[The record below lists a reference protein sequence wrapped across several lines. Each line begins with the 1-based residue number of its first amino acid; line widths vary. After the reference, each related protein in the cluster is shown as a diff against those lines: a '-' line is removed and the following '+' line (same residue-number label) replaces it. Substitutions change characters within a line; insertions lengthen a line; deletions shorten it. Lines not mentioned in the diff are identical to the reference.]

1 MKTHG
6 KNRIDNLQWAGA
18 ENYSFSPVLYG
29 EDLAGNPDFY
39 LNLILGLAAK
49 YFGNHALEH
58 LFAAF
63 SGKMQQ
69 EKYDLFA
76 LYLLEEAVYDREV
89 KIRPVLYDLRRDF
102 AGRFLDDTHDL
113 RRRTLA
119 LRVPLFY
126 AMEMK
131 RTHDILGRPYK
142 KLNKKELALYDAL
155 RLPEDTT
162 AENLEANVLD
172 LFARFLR
179 YRDESRP
186 RAPWLPAIHLFSI
199 PGYVS
204 IERSNV
210 PAMFHKDGEGG
221 EMPLVFNFFRRL
233 KKDREEEIEKTFGK
247 NLFSEE
253 KSLALNA
260 AICTEGHR
268 KSRIYFTPGIDE
280 GDRSLDQD
288 LNARTVRRHLM
299 KFQENKN
306 SYNRAISDL
315 TRAFKLKLANLTT
328 TDGEVARRGKLIPRR
343 AFRAEISNR
352 AAIFERKNLA
362 PAPSFRVDLILD
374 ASASLLAIESDIA
387 IEAYILSKSLEN
399 NGIQNRILCYQTV
412 EDTTVVTILKN
423 YDDASDMKKIFRYK
437 SMGWNRDGLFFKA
450 YPVLLD
456 GKAPQLSIV
465 LTDAN
470 PCDFYPLMG
479 KGLHFNKSYFE
490 TPALDDTARYL
501 DALARKN
508 VKILALLNSN
518 HVDNAE
524 KLFHH
529 RFVKIQKIEQIA
541 HVAGKWIQK
550 ELVKMNE

>member
-1 MKTHG
+1 MKSHG

-18 ENYSFSPVLYG
+18 ENYGFSPVLYG

-49 YFGNHALEH
+49 YFGADTLET
-58 LFAAF
+58 LFASW
-63 SGKMQQ
+63 SGQLQ
-69 EKYDLFA
+69 REKYDLFA
-76 LYLLEEAVYDREV
+76 LYLLEEAVYRREV
-89 KIRPVLYDLRRDF
+89 KVRPVLSDLRIDF
-102 AGRFLDDTHDL
+102 ARRFLDDAHDL

-131 RTHDILGRPYK
+131 RTHAILGLPYK
-142 KLNKKELALYDAL
+142 KLNKKERAIYDDL

-162 AENLEANVLD
+162 AENLEANVLA
-172 LFARFLR
+172 LFARCLH
-179 YRDESRP
+179 YRKHARP
-186 RAPWLPAIHLFSI
+186 LPGWLPGIHLFSI

-210 PAMFHKDGEGG
+210 PAMFHREGEGG

-253 KSLALNA
+253 KSLALNE

-268 KSRIYFTPGIDE
+268 KSRIYFTRGIDE
-280 GDRSLDQD
+280 GDKNLDQD

-306 SYNRAISDL
+306 SYNRAISEL
-315 TRAFKLKLANLTT
+315 TRAFKLKLASVATM
-328 TDGEVARRGKLIPRR
+328 DGEVARRGKLIPRR

-352 AAIFERKNLA
+352 AAIFERKNLV

-412 EDTTVVTILKN
+412 EDTTVVTILKDE
-423 YDDASDMKKIFRYK
+423 DDPADMKKIFRYK

-450 YPVLLD
+450 YPTLLD
-456 GKAPQLSIV
+456 TKAPQLAIV

-470 PCDFYPLMG
+470 PCDFHPLMG
-479 KGLHFNKSYFE
+479 KGLRPNKSYFE

-501 DALARKN
+501 DALVRQN
-508 VKILALLNSN
+508 VKILALLNSD

-550 ELVKMNE
+550 ELVKMNK

>member
-1 MKTHG
+1 MKSHG

-18 ENYSFSPVLYG
+18 ENYNFPPVLYG

-49 YFGNHALEH
+49 YFGADTLER
-58 LFAAF
+58 LFASW
-63 SGKMQQ
+63 SGQMQR

-76 LYLLEEAVYDREV
+76 LYLLEEAVYRREV
-89 KIRPVLYDLRRDF
+89 DERPVLSDLRRDF
-102 AGRFLDDTHDL
+102 ARRFLDDAHDL

-142 KLNKKELALYDAL
+142 KLNKKETAIYDVL
-155 RLPEDTT
+155 RLPENTT
-162 AENLEANVLD
+162 AANLEAHVLD
-172 LFARFLR
+172 LFARCLR
-179 YRDESRP
+179 YRERTRRLPD
-186 RAPWLPAIHLFSI
+186 WLPAIHLFAI
-199 PGYVS
+199 PGYIS

-210 PAMFHKDGEGG
+210 PGMFHREGEGG
-221 EMPLVFNFFRRL
+221 DMPVVFNFLRRI
-233 KKDREEEIEKTFGK
+233 KKDREEEIEKTFGR
-247 NLFSEE
+247 NLFSDE
-253 KSLALNA
+253 KSLALNR

-268 KSRIYFTPGIDE
+268 KSRIYFTRGIDE
-280 GDRSLDQD
+280 KDKNQDQE

-315 TRAFKLKLANLTT
+315 TRAFKLKLASVTT
-328 TDGEVARRGKLIPRR
+328 TSGETARRGKLISRR
-343 AFRAEISNR
+343 AFRAQISNR
-352 AAIFERKNLA
+352 AAIFERKNLH

-374 ASASLLAIESDIA
+374 ASASLLAMESNIA

-412 EDTTVVTILKN
+412 EDTTVITILKD
-423 YDDASDMKKIFRYK
+423 YDDGADMKKIFRYK

-456 GKAPQLSIV
+456 GKGPQLSIV

-470 PCDFYPLMG
+470 PCDFHPLMG
-479 KGLHFNKSYFE
+479 KGLRLNKSYFE
-490 TPALDDTARYL
+490 EPALDDTARYL

-508 VKILALLNSN
+508 VIILALLNSD

-550 ELVKMNE
+550 ELVKMN

>member
-1 MKTHG
+1 MKSHG

-49 YFGNHALEH
+49 YFGADTLEA
-58 LFAAF
+58 LFAAW
-63 SGKMQQ
+63 SGHLQR

-76 LYLLEEAVYDREV
+76 LYLLEEAVYRREV
-89 KIRPVLYDLRRDF
+89 KVRPVLSDLRIDF
-102 AGRFLDDTHDL
+102 ARRFLDDAHDL

-126 AMEMK
+126 ALEMK
-131 RTHDILGRPYK
+131 RTHDILGRQYK
-142 KLNKKELALYDAL
+142 KLNKKEAALYDKL

-162 AENLEANVLD
+162 AENLEARVLD
-172 LFARFLR
+172 LFARYLR
-179 YRDESRP
+179 YRKGTRRLP
-186 RAPWLPAIHLFSI
+186 AWLPAIHLFSI

-210 PAMFHKDGEGG
+210 PGMFHREGEGG
-221 EMPLVFNFFRRL
+221 EMPVAFNFFRRL

-268 KSRIYFTPGIDE
+268 KSRIYFTRGIDE
-280 GDRSLDQD
+280 GDKNLDQD
-288 LNARTVRRHLM
+288 LNARTVRRHLL

-306 SYNRAISDL
+306 SYNRAISEL
-315 TRAFKLKLANLTT
+315 TRAFKLKLASVATM
-328 TDGEVARRGKLIPRR
+328 DGEVARRGKLIPRR

-352 AAIFERKNLA
+352 AAIFERKNLH

-412 EDTTVVTILKN
+412 EDTTVITILKDE
-423 YDDASDMKKIFRYK
+423 DDPADMKKIFRYK

-450 YPVLLD
+450 YPALLD
-456 GKAPQLSIV
+456 RKEPQLAIV

-470 PCDFYPLMG
+470 PCDFHPLVG
-479 KGLHFNKSYFE
+479 KGLRFNRSYFDA
-490 TPALDDTARYL
+490 PALEDTARYL

-508 VKILALLNSN
+508 VNILALLNSDRVEN
-518 HVDNAE
+518 GS
-524 KLFHH
+524 KLYHH
-529 RFVKIQKIEQIA
+529 RFVKIQKIEHIA

-550 ELVKMNE
+550 ELVKMN

>member
-1 MKTHG
+1 MKRHG

-18 ENYSFSPVLYG
+18 ENYDFSPVLYG

-49 YFGNHALEH
+49 YFGADTLEA
-58 LFAAF
+58 LFASW
-63 SGKMQQ
+63 SGQLQ
-69 EKYDLFA
+69 REKYDLFA
-76 LYLLEEAVYDREV
+76 LYLLEEAVYRREV
-89 KIRPVLYDLRRDF
+89 KVRPVLSDLRIDF
-102 AGRFLDDTHDL
+102 ARRFLDDAHDL

-126 AMEMK
+126 ALEMK
-131 RTHDILGRPYK
+131 RTHAILGLPYK
-142 KLNKKELALYDAL
+142 KLNKKERAMYDDL

-162 AENLEANVLD
+162 AENLEANVLA
-172 LFARFLR
+172 LFARCLH
-179 YRDESRP
+179 YRKHARP
-186 RAPWLPAIHLFSI
+186 LPGWLPAIHLFSV

-253 KSLALNA
+253 KNLALNE

-268 KSRIYFTPGIDE
+268 KSRIYFTRGIDE
-280 GDRSLDQD
+280 GDKSLDQG

-306 SYNRAISDL
+306 SYNRAISEL
-315 TRAFKLKLANLTT
+315 TRAFKLKLASVATV
-328 TDGEVARRGKLIPRR
+328 DGEVARRGKLIPRR
-343 AFRAEISNR
+343 AFRAEISSR
-352 AAIFERKNLA
+352 AAIFERKNLV

-374 ASASLLAIESDIA
+374 ASASLLAIESNIA

-412 EDTTVVTILKN
+412 EDTTIVTILKN
-423 YDDASDMKKIFRYK
+423 VDDGADMKKIFRYK
-437 SMGWNRDGLFFKA
+437 AMGWNRDGLFFKA
-450 YPVLLD
+450 YPTLLD
-456 GKAPQLSIV
+456 TKAPQLSIV

-470 PCDFYPLMG
+470 PCDFHPLMG
-479 KGLHFNKSYFE
+479 NGLRPNKSYFE

-501 DALARKN
+501 DALVRQN
-508 VKILALLNSN
+508 VKILALLNSD

-529 RFVKIQKIEQIA
+529 RFVKIQKVEQIA

-550 ELVKMNE
+550 ELVKMN

>member
-1 MKTHG
+1 MKSHG

-18 ENYSFSPVLYG
+18 ENYGFSPVLYG

-49 YFGNHALEH
+49 YFGADTLER
-58 LFAAF
+58 LFSSW
-63 SGKMQQ
+63 SGQMQR

-76 LYLLEEAVYDREV
+76 LYLLEEWVYGREV
-89 KIRPVLYDLRRDF
+89 DERPVLSDLRIDF
-102 AGRFLDDTHDL
+102 ARRFLDDAHDL

-142 KLNKKELALYDAL
+142 KLNKKEAAIYDAL

-162 AENLEANVLD
+162 AENLVARVPD
-172 LFARFLR
+172 LFARYLH
-179 YRDESRP
+179 YREHTRRLP
-186 RAPWLPAIHLFSI
+186 PWLPAIHLFSI
-199 PGYVS
+199 PGYIS

-210 PAMFHKDGEGG
+210 PAMFHREGEGG
-221 EMPLVFNFFRRL
+221 DMPVVFNFLRRM

-247 NLFSEE
+247 NLFSDE
-253 KSLALNA
+253 KSLALNR

-268 KSRIYFTPGIDE
+268 KSRIYFTRGIDE
-280 GDRSLDQD
+280 KDKSADQD

-315 TRAFKLKLANLTT
+315 TRAFKLKLASVTT
-328 TDGEVARRGKLIPRR
+328 LDGEVARRGKLISRR

-352 AAIFERKNLA
+352 AAIFERKNMH
-362 PAPSFRVDLILD
+362 PGPSFRVDLILD
-374 ASASLLAIESDIA
+374 ASASLLAIESTIA

-412 EDTTVVTILKN
+412 EDTTVITILKD
-423 YDDASDMKKIFRYK
+423 YDDDADMKKIFRYK

-456 GKAPQLSIV
+456 TKAPQLSIV

-470 PCDFYPLMG
+470 PCDFHPLTG
-479 KGLHFNKSYFE
+479 KGLRLNKSYFE
-490 TPALDDTARYL
+490 GPALDDTARYL

-508 VKILALLNSN
+508 VKILALLNSD

-524 KLFHH
+524 KLYRH

-550 ELVKMNE
+550 ELVKMN